1 MHFKK
6 ILLNFLGRAFPVSHG
21 RSQNLK
27 KNKDN
32 WLKMQLWILIT
43 NICHSTKQTG
53 VYLECCVWV
62 VYSKM
67 IDLDWKKNKKHSAEL
82 ISLVEPKP
90 QMIESVY
97 VILQK

>member
-1 MHFKK
+1 M
-6 ILLNFLGRAFPVSHG
+6 
-21 RSQNLK
+21 
-27 KNKDN
+27 
-32 WLKMQLWILIT
+32 
-43 NICHSTKQTG
+43 
-53 VYLECCVWV
+53 WV